1 MALMPAGEEAL
12 RQLLEGHQRYLSGQP
27 LHQHQD
33 RGWRATLAYSQH
45 PFALVLGCADSR
57 VSPEI
62 IFDQGLG
69 DLFTIRTAGH
79 VLDNAVLGTVE
90 YGLEELNIP
99 LVMVMGHERCGAVQ
113 GAVKAVDSGNA
124 IPGHLGALLAA
135 ITPAVKQVKD
145 QPGDILD
152 NVVRAHVRLTMR
164 QLQTDVPLLAQRI
177 REKLVTIVGVRT
189 DLDTGDIEL
198 LA

>member
-1 MALMPAGEEAL
+1 MALMPTAEEAL
-12 RQLLEGHQRYLSGQP
+12 RQLLEGHQRYLSGQS

-33 RGWRATLAYSQH
+33 RGWRATLAYGQH

-57 VSPEI
+57 VPPGI

-69 DLFTIRTAGH
+69 DLFVVRTAGH

-113 GAVKAVDSGNA
+113 AAVKAMDSGNT

-135 ITPAVKQVKD
+135 ITPAVEQVKD
-145 QPGDILD
+145 QPGDIVD
-152 NVVRAHVRLTMR
+152 NAVRAHVRLVMR
-164 QLQTDVPLLAQRI
+164 QLQAEVPILTRLI
-177 REKLVTIVGVRT
+177 RERRVRIVGARH

-198 LA
+198 LP